1 MTEAR
6 KASRGALHPTPE
18 RNFSMQRISKKSRLL
33 ETYSLILIDM
43 LGILISYA
51 GALWLR
57 FRGLTGG
64 YTQIHYSVGAYI
76 LIIALLYSMMTEWN
90 RGFFDRGMLVELI
103 AIIKY
108 NAVLLLAISTI
119 VFLIKLGETFSR
131 LVFGYF
137 AVLNIVVTYLLHLLF
152 KKYMLEYYR
161 NSASSD
167 KVMVVTQSKYAEKL
181 VKKILEQK
189 AWNYAITSIA
199 LVDEPR
205 KTKGSE
211 RIEGIPVVADGEN
224 LFEVAR
230 QLTLDEVFLYLP
242 GVPIETVKEI
252 IQGFETMGVTCHYNV
267 EIPELNLEG
276 KTAGNFA
283 GYAVMTFSLQ
293 YLDYRRMLLKRCVDI
308 AGSVA
313 GLCITLVLMPFVAF
327 AIKIESKGPVFFSQI
342 RIGKNGRRFKIWKF
356 RSMYV
361 DAENRKKELEQKNE
375 MQGLMFK
382 IEDDPRI
389 TKVGKFI
396 RRTSIDELPQFF
408 NILKGDM
415 SLVGTRPPTVDEFE
429 QYNIH
434 YRRRLSITP
443 GLTGM
448 WQVSGRNAVNNFDE
462 VVKLDLEYI
471 ENWSLRLD
479 IKILLQTIGVVLFGK
494 GAK

>member
-1 MTEAR
+1 
-6 KASRGALHPTPE
+6 
-18 RNFSMQRISKKSRLL
+18 MQRINKKSRLL
-33 ETYSLILIDM
+33 ETYSMIFIDM

-57 FRGLTGG
+57 FKGQTGG
-64 YTQIHYSVGAYI
+64 YTQLHYSIGAYI
-76 LIIALLYSMMTEWN
+76 LIIALLYSVMTEWN

-103 AIIKY
+103 AILKY
-108 NAVLLLAISTI
+108 NAVLLLAISTM
-119 VFLIKLGETFSR
+119 VFLIKLGDTFSR

-137 AVLNIVVTYLLHLLF
+137 AVLNIVITYLLHLLF
-152 KKYMLEYYR
+152 KKYMLEHYR

-167 KVMVVTQSKYAEKL
+167 KVMVVTQRKYADRL
-181 VKKILEQK
+181 MKKILAEK

-199 LVDEPR
+199 LVDAP
-205 KTKGSE
+205 TKIE
-211 RIEGIPVVADGEN
+211 AIEGIPVVADGEN

-242 GVPIETVKEI
+242 GVPIETVKEM

-293 YLDYRRMLLKRCVDI
+293 YLDYRRMLLKRGVDI

-313 GLCITLVLMPFVAF
+313 GLCITAVLLPFVAF

-342 RIGKNGRRFKIWKF
+342 RVGKNGRRFKIWKF

-361 DAENRKKELEQKNE
+361 DAEERKKELEQKNE
-375 MQGLMFK
+375 MKGLMFK

-396 RRTSIDELPQFF
+396 RKTSIDELPQFF
-408 NILKGDM
+408 NILRGDM

-429 QYNIH
+429 RYNIH

-448 WQVSGRNAVNNFDE
+448 WQVSGRNMVNNFDE

>member
-1 MTEAR
+1 
-6 KASRGALHPTPE
+6 
-18 RNFSMQRISKKSRLL
+18 MQRISKKSRLL
-33 ETYSLILIDM
+33 ETYALIFIDV

-51 GALWLR
+51 GALFLR
-57 FRGLTGG
+57 FQGEGVAFSQT
-64 YTQIHYSVGAYI
+64 HFSVGAYI
-76 LIIALLYSMMTEWN
+76 VIIALLYSIMTEWN
-90 RGFFDRGMLVELI
+90 RGFFDRGFLVELI
-103 AIIKY
+103 AITKY
-108 NAVLLLAISTI
+108 NIVLLLAISTI
-119 VFLIKLGETFSR
+119 VFLIKAAGFSR

-137 AVLNIVVTYLLHLLF
+137 AVLNIIVTYLLHLFF
-152 KKYMLEYYR
+152 KKYMLDHYR

-167 KVMVVTQSKYAEKL
+167 KVMVVTEKKYADKL
-181 VKKILEQK
+181 MKHVLEEK

-199 LVDEPR
+199 IMDIDKKPS
-205 KTKGSE
+205 SE
-211 RIEGIPVVADGEN
+211 KKIEDIPVVAGRED

-230 QLTLDEVFLYLP
+230 QLPLDEVFLYLP
-242 GVPIETVKEI
+242 GMPIEEVKET
-252 IQGFETMGVTCHYNV
+252 IQGFETMGVTCHFNV

-308 AGSVA
+308 VGSIV
-313 GLCITLVLMPFVAF
+313 GLLITAVLTPFVAV
-327 AIKIESKGPVFFSQI
+327 AIKLESKGPVFFSQV
-342 RIGKNGRRFKIWKF
+342 RVGKNGRRFKIWKF
-356 RSMYV
+356 RSMYI
-361 DAENRKKELEQKNE
+361 DAEERKKELEQKNE

-382 IEDDPRI
+382 IKDDPRI
-389 TKVGKFI
+389 TKVGKII
-396 RRTSIDELPQFF
+396 RKLSIDELPQFY

-429 QYNIH
+429 RYNIH

-448 WQVSGRNAVNNFDE
+448 WQVSGRNLIDNFDD

-479 IKILLQTIGVVLFGK
+479 FKILLQTIGVVLFGK

>member
-1 MTEAR
+1 
-6 KASRGALHPTPE
+6 
-18 RNFSMQRISKKSRLL
+18 MQRFNKKSRLL
-33 ETYSLILIDM
+33 ETYSLIFIDM
-43 LGILISYA
+43 LGILISFA

-57 FRGLTGG
+57 FQGNRGG
-64 YTQIHYSVGAYI
+64 YTQIHYSIGAYI
-76 LIIALLYSMMTEWN
+76 LIIALLYSVMTEWN

-108 NAVLLLAISTI
+108 NIILLLAISTI
-119 VFLIKLGETFSR
+119 VFLIKLGDTFSR

-137 AVLNIVVTYLLHLLF
+137 AILNIVVTYLLHLLF

-167 KVMVVTQSKYAEKL
+167 KVMVVTQKKYADRL
-181 VKKILEQK
+181 MKKILAQK
-189 AWNYAITSIA
+189 AWNYAITSVAI
-199 LVDEPR
+199 VDAPVEM
-205 KTKGSE
+205 KE
-211 RIEGIPVVADGEN
+211 IEGIPVVADGDH

-242 GVPIETVKEI
+242 DMPIKTVKEI

-293 YLDYRRMLLKRCVDI
+293 YLDYRRMLVKRGVDI
-308 AGSVA
+308 TGSFV
-313 GLCITLVLMPFVAF
+313 GLCITAVLFPFVAI
-327 AIKIESKGPVFFSQI
+327 AIKLESRGPVLFSQI

-356 RSMYV
+356 RSMYI
-361 DAENRKKELEQKNE
+361 DAEEQKKELEQKNE

-396 RRTSIDELPQFF
+396 RKTSIDELPQFF

-429 QYNIH
+429 RYNIH

-448 WQVSGRNAVNNFDE
+448 WQVSGRNMVNNFDE

>member
-1 MTEAR
+1 
-6 KASRGALHPTPE
+6 
-18 RNFSMQRISKKSRLL
+18 MQRISKKSRLL
-33 ETYSLILIDM
+33 ETYAMIFIDV

-51 GALWLR
+51 GALLLR
-57 FRGLTGG
+57 FQGG
-64 YTQIHYSVGAYI
+64 GVAFSQTHFSVGAYI
-76 LIIALLYSMMTEWN
+76 IIIALLYSIMTEWN
-90 RGFFDRGMLVELI
+90 RGFFDRGYLVEII
-103 AIIKY
+103 AITKY
-108 NAVLLLAISTI
+108 NIVLLLAISTI
-119 VFLIKLGETFSR
+119 VFLIKMDGFSR

-137 AVLNIVVTYLLHLLF
+137 AVLNIIVTYVLHLLF
-152 KKYMLEYYR
+152 KKYMLGHYR

-167 KVMVVTQSKYAEKL
+167 KVMVVTEKKYADKL
-181 VKKILEQK
+181 MKTVLKEK

-199 LVDEPR
+199 VLDEDNLNAKR
-205 KTKGSE
+205 V
-211 RIEGIPVVADGEN
+211 IEGIPVVADKNN

-230 QLTLDEVFLYLP
+230 QLPLDEVFLYLP
-242 GVPIETVKEI
+242 GMPIEEVKET
-252 IQGFETMGVTCHYNV
+252 IQGFETMGVTCHFNV

-293 YLDYRRMLLKRCVDI
+293 YLDYRRMLLKRLVDI
-308 AGSVA
+308 VGSIV
-313 GLCITLVLMPFVAF
+313 GLSITAVLTPFVAI
-327 AIKIESKGPVFFSQI
+327 AIKLESRGPVFFSQV
-342 RIGKNGRRFKIWKF
+342 RVGKNGRRFKIWKF

-361 DAENRKKELEQKNE
+361 DAEARKKELEQKNE

-382 IEDDPRI
+382 IKDDPRI
-389 TKVGKFI
+389 TKVGKVI
-396 RRTSIDELPQFF
+396 RKLSIDELPQFY

-429 QYNIH
+429 RYNIH

-448 WQVSGRNAVNNFDE
+448 WQVSGRNLIDNFDD

-479 IKILLQTIGVVLFGK
+479 IKIIFQTIGVVLFGK

>member
-1 MTEAR
+1 
-6 KASRGALHPTPE
+6 
-18 RNFSMQRISKKSRLL
+18 MQRINKKSRLL
-33 ETYSLILIDM
+33 ETYSLIFIDM

-57 FRGLTGG
+57 FRGQTAG
-64 YTQIHYSVGAYI
+64 YTQIHYSIGAYI
-76 LIIALLYSMMTEWN
+76 LIIALLYSVMTEWN

-103 AIIKY
+103 AILKY

-119 VFLIKLGETFSR
+119 VFLIKLGGAFSR

-137 AVLNIVVTYLLHLLF
+137 AVLNIVVTYLLHLVF
-152 KKYMLEYYR
+152 KKYMLENYR

-167 KVMVVTQSKYAEKL
+167 KVMVVTQRKYADKL
-181 VKKILEQK
+181 MKKILEEK

-199 LVDEPR
+199 LVDEPP
-205 KTKGSE
+205 KGMQAE
-211 RIEGIPVVADGEN
+211 IKAVEGIPVVADGEN

-313 GLCITLVLMPFVAF
+313 GLCITAVLLPFVAF

-342 RIGKNGRRFKIWKF
+342 RVGKNGRRFKIWKF

-361 DAENRKKELEQKNE
+361 DAEERKKDLEQKNE
-375 MQGLMFK
+375 MKGLMFK
-382 IEDDPRI
+382 IKNDPRI

-396 RRTSIDELPQFF
+396 RKTSIDELPQFF

-429 QYNIH
+429 RYNIH

-448 WQVSGRNAVNNFDE
+448 WQVSGRNMVNNFDE

>member
-1 MTEAR
+1 
-6 KASRGALHPTPE
+6 
-18 RNFSMQRISKKSRLL
+18 MQRISKKSRLL
-33 ETYSLILIDM
+33 ETYALIFIDV

-51 GALWLR
+51 GALLLR
-57 FRGLTGG
+57 FQGEGVA
-64 YTQIHYSVGAYI
+64 YSQIHFSVGAYI
-76 LIIALLYSMMTEWN
+76 VIIALLYSIMTEWN
-90 RGFFDRGMLVELI
+90 RGFFDRGYLVEII
-103 AIIKY
+103 AITKY
-108 NAVLLLAISTI
+108 NLVLLLAISTI
-119 VFLIKLGETFSR
+119 VFLIKLEGFSR

-137 AVLNIVVTYLLHLLF
+137 AALNIVVTYVLHLLF
-152 KKYMLEYYR
+152 KKYMLEHYR

-167 KVMVVTQSKYAEKL
+167 KVMVVTEKKYADKL
-181 VKKILEQK
+181 MKTVLKEK

-199 LVDEPR
+199 VLDEDNLSAKR
-205 KTKGSE
+205 A
-211 RIEGIPVVADGEN
+211 IEGIPIVANKNN

-230 QLTLDEVFLYLP
+230 QLPLDEAFLYLP
-242 GVPIETVKEI
+242 GMAIENVKET
-252 IQGFETMGVTCHYNV
+252 IQGFETMGVTCHFNV

-293 YLDYRRMLLKRCVDI
+293 YLDYRRMLLKRLVDI
-308 AGSVA
+308 VGSIV
-313 GLCITLVLMPFVAF
+313 GLSITAVLTPFVAI
-327 AIKIESKGPVFFSQI
+327 AIKLESRGPVFFSQV
-342 RIGKNGRRFKIWKF
+342 RVGKNGRRFKIWKF

-361 DAENRKKELEQKNE
+361 DAEARKKELEQKNE

-382 IEDDPRI
+382 IKDDPRI
-389 TKVGKFI
+389 TKVGKVL
-396 RRTSIDELPQFF
+396 RKLSIDELPQFY

-429 QYNIH
+429 RYNIH

-448 WQVSGRNAVNNFDE
+448 WQVSGRNLIDNFDD
-462 VVKLDLEYI
+462 VVRLDLEYI

-479 IKILLQTIGVVLFGK
+479 IKILIQTIGVVLFGK

>member
-1 MTEAR
+1 
-6 KASRGALHPTPE
+6 
-18 RNFSMQRISKKSRLL
+18 MQRINKKSRLL
-33 ETYSLILIDM
+33 ETYSMIFIDM

-57 FRGLTGG
+57 FKGQTGG
-64 YTQIHYSVGAYI
+64 YTQLHYSIGAYI
-76 LIIALLYSMMTEWN
+76 LIIALLYSVMTEWN

-103 AIIKY
+103 AILKY

-119 VFLIKLGETFSR
+119 VFLIKLGDTFSR

-137 AVLNIVVTYLLHLLF
+137 AVLNIVITYLLHLLF
-152 KKYMLEYYR
+152 KKYMLEHYR

-167 KVMVVTQSKYAEKL
+167 KVMVVTQKKYADRL
-181 VKKILEQK
+181 MKKILAEK

-199 LVDEPR
+199 LVDAP
-205 KTKGSE
+205 TKIE
-211 RIEGIPVVADGEN
+211 AIEGIPVVADGEN

-242 GVPIETVKEI
+242 GVPIETVKEM

-293 YLDYRRMLLKRCVDI
+293 YLDYRRMLLKRGVDI

-313 GLCITLVLMPFVAF
+313 GLCITAVLLPFVAF

-342 RIGKNGRRFKIWKF
+342 RVGKNGRRFKIWKF

-361 DAENRKKELEQKNE
+361 DAEERKKELEQKNE
-375 MQGLMFK
+375 MKGLMFK

-396 RRTSIDELPQFF
+396 RKTSIDELPQFF
-408 NILKGDM
+408 NILRGDM

-429 QYNIH
+429 RYNIH

-448 WQVSGRNAVNNFDE
+448 WQVSGRNMVNNFDE

>member
-1 MTEAR
+1 
-6 KASRGALHPTPE
+6 
-18 RNFSMQRISKKSRLL
+18 MQRISKKSRLL
-33 ETYSLILIDM
+33 ETYSLIFIDM

-57 FRGLTGG
+57 FRGQTGG
-64 YTQIHYSVGAYI
+64 YSQLHYSIGAYI
-76 LIIALLYSMMTEWN
+76 FIIALLYSVMTEWN

-103 AIIKY
+103 AILKY

-119 VFLIKLGETFSR
+119 VFLNKMGDTFSR

-137 AVLNIVVTYLLHLLF
+137 AVLNIVITYLLHLFF
-152 KKYMLEYYR
+152 KKYMMEHYR

-167 KVMVVTQSKYAEKL
+167 KVMVVTQRKYADKL
-181 VKKILEQK
+181 MKKILEEK

-199 LVDEPR
+199 LVDEPS
-205 KTKGSE
+205 GSSE
-211 RIEGIPVVADGEN
+211 KQKIEGIPVVADGEN

-230 QLTLDEVFLYLP
+230 RLTLDEVFLYLP
-242 GVPIETVKEI
+242 GVSIETVKEI

-293 YLDYRRMLLKRCVDI
+293 YLDYRRMLLKRGVDI
-308 AGSVA
+308 FGSIV
-313 GLCITLVLMPFVAF
+313 GLCMTAVLIPFVAL

-356 RSMYV
+356 RSMYMN
-361 DAENRKKELEQKNE
+361 AEERKKDLEQKNE

-396 RRTSIDELPQFF
+396 RKTSIDELPQFF

-429 QYNIH
+429 RYNIH

-448 WQVSGRNAVNNFDE
+448 WQVSGRNEVNNFDE